1 MIIEFVPAIIA
12 KTAAGGNHFVVI
24 VRRRKGGRGV
34 FACDASRRHSD
45 CVVDLPPQNRYTD
58 AMGKVIHAR
67 FYRMD
72 SSGLEPVREWVHTLS
87 PAERQKIG
95 KTIRLV
101 ELGWPIGM
109 PICRS
114 LGDGIFEVRI
124 NLDKRIARVL
134 FCIAAGEMWL
144 LHGFIKTTQ
153 KTPVRDMHLAR
164 QRKSELLGGGS

>member
-1 MIIEFVPAIIA
+1 M
-12 KTAAGGNHFVVI
+12 
-24 VRRRKGGRGV
+24 
-34 FACDASRRHSD
+34 D
-45 CVVDLPPQNRYTD
+45 
-58 AMGKVIHAR
+58 KVIQAR
-67 FYRMD
+67 FYRIG
-72 SSGLEPVREWVHTLS
+72 SSGSEPVREWVRTLT
-87 PAERQKIG
+87 PVERQKVG
-95 KTIRLV
+95 KVIRLV

-109 PICRS
+109 PVCRS

-164 QRKSELLGGGS
+164 QRKNELLGGES